1 MGRARRTER
10 GEEGRESLKRLEKE
24 RETETERE
32 RREEKTEATTVGK
45 IRKWQE
51 MGSCEQGAD
60 RLPTRPPATAS
71 TPPPGLG
78 LRPCLPMPSGQ
89 TAAGAFSGQE
99 STARRQESPGRV
111 RGSRESQDV
120 GGTCLGHQ
128 GQRRTPPPP
137 TPKPQVRPLHSSW
150 KSTRGG
156 KAAWRQRGE
165 ASPHHRVSGRE
176 MPPSSRLGSA
186 LGASSTST
194 KRPLSV
200 RHGGRHTREGT
211 PAPRGSYPSGGTT
224 GQCWAWENGR
234 EEL

>member
-78 LRPCLPMPSGQ
+78 LCPCLPMPSGQ

-99 STARRQESPGRV
+99 STARRQESLGRV
-111 RGSRESQDV
+111 RGSRESRDV
-120 GGTCLGHQ
+120 GETCLGHQ
-128 GQRRTPPPP
+128 GQRRTPPQHQSPRSGRSTLP
-137 TPKPQVRPLHSSW
+137 GSPL
-150 KSTRGG
+150 
-156 KAAWRQRGE
+156 GE
-165 ASPHHRVSGRE
+165 AKLPGGSVEKPVPTTGSQEGRC
-176 MPPSSRLGSA
+176 PQALGSV
-186 LGASSTST
+186 LLLE
-194 KRPLSV
+194 PPQHL
-200 RHGGRHTREGT
+200 
-211 PAPRGSYPSGGTT
+211 PNAP
-224 GQCWAWENGR
+224 
-234 EEL
+234 

>member
-111 RGSRESQDV
+111 RGSRESRDV
-120 GGTCLGHQ
+120 GETCLGHQ
-128 GQRRTPPPP
+128 GQRRTSPPNTKAPG
-137 TPKPQVRPLHSSW
+137 QAAPLFLEVHSGRQSCLE
-150 KSTRGG
+150 
-156 KAAWRQRGE
+156 AAWRSQ
-165 ASPHHRVSGRE
+165 SPPQGLRKGD
-176 MPPSSRLGSA
+176 
-186 LGASSTST
+186 
-194 KRPLSV
+194 
-200 RHGGRHTREGT
+200 
-211 PAPRGSYPSGGTT
+211 APK
-224 GQCWAWENGR
+224 
-234 EEL
+234 L